1 MFDWVGN
8 VSLTTLSA
16 TTLSVPLKEP
26 FVVATARMDTTRA
39 ALVQVMVRAA
49 DGNTARGVGEAAAL
63 PPITDEDQPD
73 IVRTIE
79 HASRALLGQ
88 TFGSSESMRDAL
100 DAAFGTRKVA
110 RAGTETAILD
120 ALARLREVPL
130 ATLLSANASVTR
142 TMETDITL
150 PIAAPSHMVNNA
162 VHWRAKGFR
171 HFKVKVGREWTLDR
185 EALRAV
191 HDAVP
196 DARFRLDA
204 NEGFSAGEAIAL
216 IDDALTAGLVIE
228 CFEQPCKRDDLAGM
242 MQVARATDVP
252 VVADESLRS
261 IEDLETILR
270 TRAARGVNLKLVKL
284 GGPLS
289 ALTIGRRAKAE
300 GLGIMAGA
308 MVETRLGL
316 TAMAHVVAALDGVD
330 WIDLDTAL
338 LLDGD
343 PFDGGLSNDGC
354 RAQLSNGSGLDIRL
368 RV

>member
-1 MFDWVGN
+1 MFDSIGKA
-8 VSLTTLSA
+8 SLVALSA
-16 TTLSVPLKEP
+16 EPLSVPLREP

-39 ALVQVMVRAA
+39 ALVRVTLRTA
-49 DGNTARGVGEAAAL
+49 DGNTAEGMGEAAAL

-79 HASRALLGQ
+79 SASRALMGRVV
-88 TFGSSESMRDAL
+88 GSAESMGHAL
-100 DAAFGTRKVA
+100 DATFGARKVA
-110 RAGTETAILD
+110 RAGAETAILD
-120 ALARLREVPL
+120 ALARLRGVPL
-130 ATLLSANASVTR
+130 ASLLSANASVTR
-142 TMETDITL
+142 MMETDITL
-150 PIAAPSHMVNNA
+150 PIAAPSHMAKNA
-162 VHWRAKGFR
+162 VHWRAEGFR
-171 HFKVKVGREWTLDR
+171 YFKVKVGREWTLDR

-204 NEGFSAGEAIAL
+204 NEGFSASEAIAL

-228 CFEQPCKRDDLAGM
+228 CFEQPCRRDDVTGM
-242 MQVARATDVP
+242 AQVARATNVP
-252 VVADESLRS
+252 VVADESLRNAS
-261 IEDLETILR
+261 DLEAILR
-270 TRAARGVNLKLVKL
+270 ARAARGVNLKLVKL

-289 ALTIGRRAKAE
+289 ALAIGKRAKAE

-330 WIDLDTAL
+330 WVDLDTAL

-343 PFDGGLSNDGC
+343 PFEGGLSNDGC
-354 RAQLSNGSGLDIRL
+354 QAQLSDGPGLDIRL
-368 RV
+368 RT